1 MLLFG
6 ISHLYICRYKDR
18 KLRRYR
24 IAVVASV
31 FFVIFEKVIIIITV
45 VNMALKVGDKIPE
58 ILGVNQYGEE
68 VKAKDL
74 AGKKL
79 VLYFYPK
86 DSTPGCTAEAC
97 SLRDGYERLRVA
109 GYEVI
114 GVSKDS
120 IKSHQKFIEKQ
131 DLPFQLIADT
141 DTTLNQVFGVWA
153 EKKMAGRTY
162 MGTLRTT
169 FLIDENGIVEK
180 IIDKVDTKRHAE
192 QILDDKLR

>member
-79 VLYFYPK
+79 VLYFYILYIY
-86 DSTPGCTAEAC
+86 CIHQIIH
-97 SLRDGYERLRVA
+97 LHLHL
-109 GYEVI
+109 
-114 GVSKDS
+114 
-120 IKSHQKFIEKQ
+120 IK
-131 DLPFQLIADT
+131 LQLH
-141 DTTLNQVFGVWA
+141 VF
-153 EKKMAGRTY
+153 
-162 MGTLRTT
+162 L
-169 FLIDENGIVEK
+169 L
-180 IIDKVDTKRHAE
+180 
-192 QILDDKLR
+192 L